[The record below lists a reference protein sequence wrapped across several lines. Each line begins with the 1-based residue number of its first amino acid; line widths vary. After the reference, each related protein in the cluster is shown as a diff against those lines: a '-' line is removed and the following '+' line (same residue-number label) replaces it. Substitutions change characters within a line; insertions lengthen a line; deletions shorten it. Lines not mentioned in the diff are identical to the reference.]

1 MCIFLLIFLQ
11 IGPWAFFFRL
21 CPAIGSLIIMCFLS
35 FVADKPLGFTV
46 MGGFMFA
53 RGVGR
58 EHWDE
63 VMKNQKTHIQKW
75 HKLQVSIDNLLDY
88 YVLAIAIS

>member
-1 MCIFLLIFLQ
+1 
-11 IGPWAFFFRL
+11 
-21 CPAIGSLIIMCFLS
+21 
-35 FVADKPLGFTV
+35 

-75 HKLQVSIDNLLDY
+75 HKLQVSGYIISY
-88 YVLAIAIS
+88 CTLANKKRS

>member
-1 MCIFLLIFLQ
+1 
-11 IGPWAFFFRL
+11 
-21 CPAIGSLIIMCFLS
+21 
-35 FVADKPLGFTV
+35 

-75 HKLQVSIDNLLDY
+75 HKLQVSIDNLSNNYQITFKNFSSTSASKGSL
-88 YVLAIAIS
+88 IE

>member
-1 MCIFLLIFLQ
+1 
-11 IGPWAFFFRL
+11 
-21 CPAIGSLIIMCFLS
+21 
-35 FVADKPLGFTV
+35 

-53 RGVGR
+53 RGIGR

-75 HKLQVSIDNLLDY
+75 HKLQVSDKI
-88 YVLAIAIS
+88 ISYHINNNKSCS

>member
-1 MCIFLLIFLQ
+1 MNSFLK
-11 IGPWAFFFRL
+11 L
-21 CPAIGSLIIMCFLS
+21 CPAIDSLIIMCFLS
-35 FVADKPLGFTV
+35 FVSDKPLGFTV

-75 HKLQVSIDNLLDY
+75 HKLQVSIDNLLDN
-88 YVLAIAIS
+88 YVLAMTTLLIIIVTL

>member
-1 MCIFLLIFLQ
+1 MSSYWQ
-11 IGPWAFFFRL
+11 PHNYVFF
-21 CPAIGSLIIMCFLS
+21 
-35 FVADKPLGFTV
+35 VVDKPLGFTV

-88 YVLAIAIS
+88 YVLAMAIS

>member
-1 MCIFLLIFLQ
+1 MYTFLFTVLQ
-11 IGPWAFFFRL
+11 ISPWALIFRL
-21 CPAIGSLIIMCFLS
+21 CIAMGSLLITCFLS

-75 HKLQVSIDNLLDY
+75 HKLQVSID
-88 YVLAIAIS
+88 

>member
-1 MCIFLLIFLQ
+1 M
-11 IGPWAFFFRL
+11 
-21 CPAIGSLIIMCFLS
+21 S
-35 FVADKPLGFTV
+35 FVSDKPLGFTV

-75 HKLQVSIDNLLDY
+75 HKLQVSIDKLLDN
-88 YVLAIAIS
+88 YVLLPVAEKLSLGVGTPLG

>member
-1 MCIFLLIFLQ
+1 
-11 IGPWAFFFRL
+11 
-21 CPAIGSLIIMCFLS
+21 
-35 FVADKPLGFTV
+35 

-75 HKLQVSIDNLLDY
+75 HKLQVSIDNLLDN

>member
-1 MCIFLLIFLQ
+1 M
-11 IGPWAFFFRL
+11 
-21 CPAIGSLIIMCFLS
+21 S
-35 FVADKPLGFTV
+35 FITDKPLGFTV

-75 HKLQVSIDNLLDY
+75 HKLQVSIDGLLDN
-88 YVLAIAIS
+88 

>member
-1 MCIFLLIFLQ
+1 
-11 IGPWAFFFRL
+11 
-21 CPAIGSLIIMCFLS
+21 
-35 FVADKPLGFTV
+35 

-75 HKLQVSIDNLLDY
+75 HKLQVSIDNLSNN
-88 YVLAIAIS
+88 YVLE

>member
-1 MCIFLLIFLQ
+1 
-11 IGPWAFFFRL
+11 
-21 CPAIGSLIIMCFLS
+21 
-35 FVADKPLGFTV
+35 

-53 RGVGR
+53 RGIGR

-75 HKLQVSIDNLLDY
+75 HKLQVSLYHKFEFFKEEKKIN
-88 YVLAIAIS
+88 

>member
-1 MCIFLLIFLQ
+1 MTKITLFL
-11 IGPWAFFFRL
+11 
-21 CPAIGSLIIMCFLS
+21 AIGSLIIFCVFLS

-88 YVLAIAIS
+88 YVLAMAIS

>member
-1 MCIFLLIFLQ
+1 MNLFLKLQ
-11 IGPWAFFFRL
+11 LLTA
-21 CPAIGSLIIMCFLS
+21 SQFLS
-35 FVADKPLGFTV
+35 FVSDKPLGFTV

-75 HKLQVSIDNLLDY
+75 HKLQVSNDNLLDN
-88 YVLAIAIS
+88 YVLKVC

>member
-1 MCIFLLIFLQ
+1 
-11 IGPWAFFFRL
+11 
-21 CPAIGSLIIMCFLS
+21 
-35 FVADKPLGFTV
+35 

-75 HKLQVSIDNLLDY
+75 HKLQVSIDNLSVD
-88 YVLAIAIS
+88 YVLAVQWPSQNYVTISLITCTV